1 MSSACEIQD
10 QDHFQN
16 QMKNFALI
24 GAAGYIAPRHLR
36 AIKDTGNN
44 LAVAMDT
51 SDSVGIM
58 DSFFPEAEF
67 FTEFEAFAAYV
78 EDQKLKGKKLDYVSI
93 CTPNYLH
100 LPHMKFALQNGINVI
115 CEKPLVLT
123 THDLDTLA
131 VYEKKY
137 GAHVNSILQLRLHPS
152 ILALR
157 QKVQAAPKDK
167 IFDVKLT
174 YMTSRGKWYLHSWKC
189 EDKKSGTLTTNIGV
203 HFYDMLHFIFGEL
216 RKNEVHYRDDKTAAG
231 YLEYERA
238 RVRWFLSIDAANL
251 PENAV
256 QGAQRTY
263 RSIDVEGEELE
274 FSGGFTDLHT
284 QSYQRILEGRGYGLE
299 DNRAAIQTVETI
311 RTAPITPRPEL
322 SHPLLARVRHA

>member
-1 MSSACEIQD
+1 
-10 QDHFQN
+10 
-16 QMKNFALI
+16 MKNFALI

-67 FTEFEAFAAYV
+67 FTEFEAFSAYV
-78 EDQKLKGKKLDYVSI
+78 EDQKLQGKKLDYVSI
-93 CTPNYLH
+93 CTPNYMH
-100 LPHMKFALQNGINVI
+100 LPHMKFALKNGIDVI

-123 THDLDTLA
+123 TEDLDTLGA
-131 VYEKKY
+131 YEEKY
-137 GAHVNSILQLRLHPS
+137 GARVNSILQLRLHPS

-157 QKVQAAPKDK
+157 EKVRAAPKDK
-167 IFDVKLT
+167 VFDVKLT
-174 YMTSRGKWYLHSWKC
+174 YMTSRGKWYLQSWKC
-189 EDKKSGTLTTNIGV
+189 DDRKSGTLTTNIGV

-216 RKNEVHYRDDKTAAG
+216 KKNEVHYRDDKTAAG

-238 RVRWFLSIDAANL
+238 RVCWFLSIDANNL
-251 PENAV
+251 PDNAV

-284 QSYQRILEGRGYGLE
+284 QSYQRVLEGKGYGLE
-299 DNRAAIQTVETI
+299 DNRAAVQTVETI
-311 RTAPITPRPEL
+311 RSAPIVANPEIF
-322 SHPLLARVRHA
+322 HPLLSRVRRA